1 VLAIACLLALLS
13 AGYALHLWGQL
24 SVADS
29 GGPVTCP
36 FDSEG
41 DCADVWRSGFAL
53 TVERTTGL
61 PVAAHG
67 VLWSLVAFVLP
78 AAAAAARARGGRG
91 DVPWAAALV
100 TAGVGVAVGMALAV
114 AQLVDG
120 RFCGSC
126 GIAYAITLAYAGV
139 CLFSTARVPWSLLGR
154 GGAVAG
160 AAAVLGFAGLAL
172 AAPERPGPAAADAHA
187 GLALAAPERPGPA
200 AADAHAGHAHAD
212 AHAAPLGHGAP
223 PPEIAAG
230 ADGLQRFLANLSPDS
245 AASLARE
252 LAAYRARP
260 AGELRTPRALIGS
273 PMAPVRITDYA
284 DFLCSHC
291 AALHATLTQIRQIV
305 PEGTLAIESHYFPL
319 DGQCNPHI
327 SRASKEGVS
336 CVAARALICLEGDP
350 GAFQLAGEL
359 YTRQRG
365 LTVEQIYQ
373 LAAPLRSRAA
383 LEKCVASAE
392 TEAKLKEDIEVA
404 TRHGIQGTPLV
415 LVNGRQASPRAATLL
430 ALVLAGG
437 DASHP
442 AFAALPKPQGG

>member
-1 VLAIACLLALLS
+1 MLAIACLLALLS
-13 AGYALHLWGQL
+13 AGYALYLWGQL

-78 AAAAAARARGGRG
+78 ALTAAARARGGRG

-100 TAGVGVAVGMALAV
+100 AAAAGVAVVIALAV

-126 GIAYAITLAYAGV
+126 GIAYAITLTYAAV
-139 CLFSTARVPWSLLGR
+139 CLFSTARIPWGLLGR
-154 GGAVAG
+154 GGALAG

-187 GLALAAPERPGPA
+187 G
-200 AADAHAGHAHAD
+200 HAHAD
-212 AHAAPLGHGAP
+212 AHAPPVDPGQP

-230 ADGLQRFLANLSPDS
+230 ADGLQRFLANLSPAS

-291 AALHATLTQIRQIV
+291 AALHTTLAQIRQIV
-305 PEGTLAIESHYFPL
+305 PEGTIAIESHYFPL
-319 DGQCNPHI
+319 DGQCNPKI

-359 YTRQRG
+359 YTRQRV

-373 LAAPLRSRAA
+373 LAEPLRSRAA

-392 TEAKLKEDIEVA
+392 TEAKLKEDIEAA

-415 LVNGRQASPRAATLL
+415 LVNGREASPRAATLL
-430 ALVLAGG
+430 ALVLARG

-442 AFAALPKPQGG
+442 AFASLPKPQGG